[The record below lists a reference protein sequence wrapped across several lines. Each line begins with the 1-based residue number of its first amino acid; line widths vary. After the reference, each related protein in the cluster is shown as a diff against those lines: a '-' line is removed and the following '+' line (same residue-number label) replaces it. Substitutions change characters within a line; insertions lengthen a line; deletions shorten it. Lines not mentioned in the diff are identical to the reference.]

1 MSGPASNAVLPEDL
15 RSVIERIGADLDRG
29 WVSPW
34 LLARAMAG
42 LDAVAPG
49 NVIRVGREIRDAAG
63 LFWTRVPAYQPRGRS
78 HGDVLAGLP
87 GLEYLFLFHA
97 DGHFRQAALD
107 RFRGGARNAFAFV
120 AIAYRLNDW
129 APPVREAAQ
138 ACAWRVFSQTD
149 PRIAARAC
157 VFLLRRSRHWQ
168 RWANHTAALDAIFA
182 RADVTSHLV
191 EIIGR
196 ATTGPMGRLLQ
207 AAARQPALDPHLP
220 DLARRAALPVVRA
233 DALRMLIA
241 GRATWPMGFERQWI
255 DKRYGLSRR
264 VAVLGGRDIARSCP
278 LEELVALG
286 AADRAIAVRRA
297 AADGLVAHRA
307 RLANVDAVIRMLA
320 DDASPSIRE
329 RIAFVVKERAG
340 AS

>member
-1 MSGPASNAVLPEDL
+1 M
-15 RSVIERIGADLDRG
+15 
-29 WVSPW
+29 
-34 LLARAMAG
+34 
-42 LDAVAPG
+42 
-49 NVIRVGREIRDAAG
+49 
-63 LFWTRVPAYQPRGRS
+63 
-78 HGDVLAGLP
+78 
-87 GLEYLFLFHA
+87 
-97 DGHFRQAALD
+97 
-107 RFRGGARNAFAFV
+107 
-120 AIAYRLNDW
+120 
-129 APPVREAAQ
+129 
-138 ACAWRVFSQTD
+138 
-149 PRIAARAC
+149 
-157 VFLLRRSRHWQ
+157 
-168 RWANHTAALDAIFA
+168 
-182 RADVTSHLV
+182 

-233 DALRMLIA
+233 GALRMLIA

-264 VAVLGGRDIARSCP
+264 VAVLGGRDIARPCP
-278 LEELVALG
+278 LEDLVALG

-307 RLANVDAVIRMLA
+307 RLANVDAVIGMLV